1 VSVEHAP
8 RVPAGPL
15 PLRGIRSYAGCL
27 AADPELEQVLGVRRA
42 RGRPT
47 SAQVLLVG
55 IGVSISLVFAY
66 IAVRDA
72 HPRQTLHELR
82 SIAYAWLLPALVLLI
97 AAFLLR
103 AVRWQ
108 SLFPAADRPSLR
120 HVTPALFVG
129 YLANILLP
137 LRIGDAV
144 AIVALTRRARRSVAE
159 TTATVLVQ
167 RAQDVLSLVLL
178 LFLLL
183 PWLPH
188 VDWLRGAAL
197 IAVVLLVLLAL
208 AAGAVLR
215 FGDRV
220 LHVLLRPLR
229 ALPFVPREA
238 LDRAPAEFV
247 RGLGGLLGPRI
258 ALVSFAWT
266 TLSWLV
272 LGVGFW
278 FVLKASG
285 IDLAPAAGVLVVIG
299 IGLAMILPSPP
310 AALGVF
316 EGATVVVLSAYGVDA
331 STALSYALVLH
342 ALNVLPLL
350 AVGAALALSR
360 RMASRERPAQSAFE
374 P

>member
-1 VSVEHAP
+1 MS
-8 RVPAGPL
+8 PAG
-15 PLRGIRSYAGCL
+15 ISSYAESL
-27 AADPELEQVLGVRRA
+27 AANPELEQVLGARRA

-47 SAQVLLVG
+47 RAQALLVG
-55 IGVSISLVFAY
+55 LGVTISVVFAY

-72 HPRQTLHELR
+72 QPRQTLDELR
-82 SIAYAWLLPALVLLI
+82 STEYAWLLPALVLLV

-103 AVRWQ
+103 AIRWQ
-108 SLFPAADRPSLR
+108 SLFPPADRPPLR

-129 YLANILLP
+129 YLANVLLP
-137 LRIGDAV
+137 LRTGDAV
-144 AIVALTRRARRSVAE
+144 AIVALTRRAHRSVAE

-188 VDWLRGAAL
+188 VDWLRGAGL
-197 IAVVLLVLLAL
+197 IALVLVVLLAL

-229 ALPFVPREA
+229 ALPFIPQEA

-285 IDLAPAAGVLVVIG
+285 IDLALTAGVLVVIG

-316 EGATVVVLSAYGVDA
+316 EGATVVVLSAYGVDG

-350 AVGAALALSR
+350 VAGAVVFAHRRFRPLRGGEGSSLAPS
-360 RMASRERPAQSAFE
+360 SA
-374 P
+374 PTARV